1 MSVQLSS
8 KDRLRTFILLPLYIV
23 FFILL
28 LITII
33 FVSFLPNG
41 KYLATK
47 LYNFFGLSGLKV
59 AGINLKVSGVEK
71 IETTKS
77 YVVISNHPST
87 LDIFTHITALP
98 VSIRFLT
105 KTELFRIPLLSRVL
119 KLLGL
124 PRIDR
129 KRAQINLPKINDS
142 IQRVIDD
149 KNSIMIFPEGTR
161 SNQKT
166 LLPFKKGAAHIA
178 KQFNLPIVP
187 VVTHNAHD
195 LMVKGGVWLKSGKI
209 DIEIHSS
216 QQSGTQRASLNPT
229 DQRDLQHK
237 AYFRNFVL
245 GYTFRGQQQTRVS
258 FEFDYGSGDSDP
270 SDNQSE
276 PHFCTVEKNHPWDKG
291 ELSQKILGESKRFI
305 DNNKKGI
312 TFDTGGL
319 NLKPTGFIGPNLI
332 NEW

>member
-8 KDRLRTFILLPLYIV
+8 KDRMRTFILLPLYII

-33 FVSFLPNG
+33 CVSFLPNG

-105 KTELFRIPLLSRVL
+105 KTELFRIPILSRVL
-119 KLLGL
+119 KILGL

-129 KRAQINLPKINDS
+129 KNAQMNLPKINES
-142 IQRVIDD
+142 IQRVIDN

-161 SNQKT
+161 SNQKE
-166 LLPFKKGAAHIA
+166 LLPFKEGAAHVA
-178 KQFNLPIVP
+178 KQFNLPIIP
-187 VVTHNAHD
+187 VVTHNSHN
-195 LMVKGGVWLKSGKI
+195 LMIKGSVWFKSGQIHVQILDPITNIEDYDI
-209 DIEIHSS
+209 D
-216 QQSGTQRASLNPT
+216 
-229 DQRDLQHK
+229 
-237 AYFRNFVL
+237 
-245 GYTFRGQQQTRVS
+245 
-258 FEFDYGSGDSDP
+258 
-270 SDNQSE
+270 
-276 PHFCTVEKNHPWDKG
+276 
-291 ELSQKILGESKRFI
+291 EL
-305 DNNKKGI
+305 
-312 TFDTGGL
+312 T
-319 NLKPTGFIGPNLI
+319 NLI
-332 NEW
+332 YLKVSENLTS